1 MDMKRTLPVLLK
13 YLAVVAVSCL
23 LAFAIS
29 QSPALAQDAAVAPKV
44 GSGILPADYASPGAY
59 KIEFAVATWRD
70 AARDRDIPV
79 KIYFP
84 ATTGANGDATKFP
97 AIVFSHGLGGNR
109 EGGKKWTQHWASH
122 GFVVVALQHPGS
134 DDALW
139 KGTNPGDFAN
149 NMKSGATMKS
159 LGLRVG
165 DVHFA
170 IDEIIRRT
178 NTGERA
184 FANVDAKRIGMSG
197 HSFGA
202 QTTLAV
208 SGQKAPSI
216 GGQSGLDLRVTA
228 AIALSPNAR
237 NKNNPTRQFG
247 DIKVPFFSITGSED
261 RSILG
266 DGTTVEHRRMP
277 YEYMPAGKKYL
288 AVFDGGDHMVFG
300 GHELGKRRP
309 ETARDRKIQEGVMAG
324 TLAFWNAELKQDAA
338 ARSWLAQGGYRATL
352 ADKDVFEHK

>member
-1 MDMKRTLPVLLK
+1 MKRTLPVLLK

-29 QSPALAQDAAVAPKV
+29 QTPALAQDATVAPKI
-44 GSGILPADYASPGAY
+44 GNAAYASPGAY
-59 KIEFAVATWRD
+59 KIEFAVATWHD
-70 AARDRDIPV
+70 AARDRDVPV
-79 KIYFP
+79 KIHFP
-84 ATTGANGDATKFP
+84 ATIGAKGDAAKFP
-97 AIVFSHGLGGNR
+97 IIIFSHGLGGNR
-109 EGGKKWTQHWASH
+109 DGGKKWAQHWASH
-122 GFVVVALQHPGS
+122 GFVVAVLQHLGS

-139 KGTNPGDFAN
+139 KDANRTDFAS
-149 NMKSGATMKS
+149 NMKARVTMKS

-170 IDEIIRRT
+170 IDEIIRRA
-178 NTGERA
+178 NTGEQA
-184 FANVDAKRIGMSG
+184 FVSVDAKRIGMSG

-202 QTTLAV
+202 QTALAV

-216 GGQSGLDLRVTA
+216 GGQSGLDLRITA

-237 NKNNPTRQFG
+237 NKNNLARQFG
-247 DIKVPFFSITGSED
+247 DIRVPLFSITGSED
-261 RSILG
+261 GSILG

-277 YEYMPAGKKYL
+277 YENMPSGKKYL
-288 AVFDGGDHMVFG
+288 TVFDGGDHMVFG

-324 TLAFWNAELKQDAA
+324 TIAFWNAELKQDAA
-338 ARSWLAQGGYRATL
+338 AGSWLRQGGYRASL